1 MSLVDDYDQRRDALK
16 VLAGLIDLLANP
28 KAAKEL
34 IDKLT
39 AAQSKTD
46 EANAAIRELAVEQ
59 EKSRAAMAAEREEHR
74 RVLQAER
81 QALNSEINSR
91 KNEVAKAEA
100 AVKAAKTEAENDA
113 RQAAETRAKWQ
124 QKINLIDASMR
135 A

>member
-28 KAAKEL
+28 KAAKEQ
-34 IDKLT
+34 IDKLS
-39 AAQSKTD
+39 AAQATTE
-46 EANAAIRELAVEQ
+46 EANAAIKQLAVEQ